1 MAIRKNYGEPKMF
14 TQLEALLKN
23 CTNVTVILA
32 SNKDNTLSVT
42 VLPKSKDT
50 GDNAAALS
58 TPLSLTATAAELDAE
73 FVNVLGGY
81 VNKHQSLAEQLEN
94 TNAILE
100 AAKTESQK
108 KATTAIS
115 KAAKPTEKAKPA
127 KAESSDDLEDTE
139 DESGGDE
146 NATGGDATSATD
158 SSKTEVAPAQAGDD
172 LWS

>member
-1 MAIRKNYGEPKMF
+1 MF

-32 SNKDNTLSVT
+32 SNKDNTISVT

-50 GDNAAALS
+50 GDNASALN
-58 TPLSLTATAAELDAE
+58 TPLSLTATAVELDAE

-94 TNAILE
+94 TTAILD

-115 KAAKPTEKAKPA
+115 KATKPTEKTKPA
-127 KAESSDDLEDTE
+127 KAGSGADLEETE
-139 DESGGDE
+139 DESGDDE
-146 NATGGDATSATD
+146 NATGGDETSATD
-158 SSKTEVAPAQAGDD
+158 TSTTEVVPAQAGDD